1 MKQKMRFLVVLFCL
15 CCAPAALAA
24 EVNKIVAVVNG
35 EMITLHDL
43 KNNTAAELARQNIP
57 ATDPRAEA
65 VQKGVLDTLITNIL
79 LRHEAERYKLTISD
93 AELEA
98 EIKKFVEG
106 SKLSLKAFEAQLAKQ
121 GTTMPLFRE
130 RVRNNMLQQ
139 RVMTVMVARKV
150 VVTDSEISA
159 YYEAHK
165 QDFAEQVVDFSFIVF
180 PAMADAKKITSQ
192 IQAGAITFAAAAQK
206 YSLDPSA
213 QNGGR
218 YTGLPASSL
227 PPGMQQ
233 ILSALQPGQMSGLLP
248 LDGKTGL
255 LRLDDRAAKGAPRPL
270 DQVRQQIEERLRE
283 PRVQE
288 RFKEYGEQLRSR
300 AVVDIRI

>member
-1 MKQKMRFLVVLFCL
+1 MKQKMRILVLLFCL
-15 CCAPAALAA
+15 CCAPSALAA

-43 KNNTAAELARQNIP
+43 KNNTSVELARQNIP
-57 ATDPRAEA
+57 ASDPRAEA
-65 VQKGVLDTLITNIL
+65 VQRSVLDTLITNIL

-106 SKLSLKAFEAQLAKQ
+106 SKLSPKKFEAQLIKQ

-130 RVRNNMLQQ
+130 KVRNSMIQQ

-150 VVTDSEISA
+150 LVTDSDIKA
-159 YYEAHK
+159 YYDAHK

-180 PAMADAKKITSQ
+180 PATVDAKKITAQ
-192 IQAGAITFAAAAQK
+192 IQGGKLTFAAAAQK

-218 YTGLPASSL
+218 YTGLPFSSL

-233 ILSALQPGQMSGLLP
+233 ILSPLQKGQMSGLLP
-248 LDGKTGL
+248 LDGKVGL
-255 LRLDDRAAKGAPRPL
+255 LRLDEKEAKGAPRPL
-270 DQVRQQIEERLRE
+270 EDVRPLIEERLRE
-283 PRVQE
+283 PLVQE
-288 RFKEYGEQLRSR
+288 RFKEYGEQLRSK
-300 AVVDIRI
+300 AVIDIRI